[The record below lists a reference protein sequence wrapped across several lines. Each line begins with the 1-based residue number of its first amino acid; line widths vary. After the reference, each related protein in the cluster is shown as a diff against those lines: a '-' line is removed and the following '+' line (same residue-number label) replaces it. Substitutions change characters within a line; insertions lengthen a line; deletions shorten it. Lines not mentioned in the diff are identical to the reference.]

1 MSQCPCLVLQTWL
14 ELIVHAAPQ
23 SNAHNSWDYQDKD
36 LYFGSNRQ
44 YLAGQ
49 LVGAAKQTAKD
60 IVIYMLI
67 CVIYT
72 WEIVSYNEAMAEANE
87 GKIFIL

>member
-1 MSQCPCLVLQTWL
+1 MLLHRAMHTTHGIIKTRIYISGLIGNTLQASWSGL
-14 ELIVHAAPQ
+14 Q
-23 SNAHNSWDYQDKD
+23 NSKIDCH
-36 LYFGSNRQ
+36 
-44 YLAGQ
+44 
-49 LVGAAKQTAKD
+49 AKD